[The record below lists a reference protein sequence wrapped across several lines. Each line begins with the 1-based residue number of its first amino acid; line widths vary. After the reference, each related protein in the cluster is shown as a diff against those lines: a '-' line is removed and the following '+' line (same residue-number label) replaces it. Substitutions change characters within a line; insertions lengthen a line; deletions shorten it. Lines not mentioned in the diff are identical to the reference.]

1 MGVSGSLLCR
11 AKKFCSLSWCPG
23 NALRLH
29 LSVELPGDTGQAY
42 LFSRSTA
49 SFLQSSWPQGGTC
62 FMLTPRE
69 RKDGRGHFRPS
80 TDLSSL
86 RDALNRGLP
95 PVGKLLGIPQSPGS
109 YWSSSRKPS
118 WLPILDPQLWVP
130 PLTQPGWHS
139 FWVHIH
145 LLWTEGFW
153 RARLGEVLS
162 RQGLASIILFTQ
174 VWACCCSS
182 VSTWCLTP
190 RTPSSFSIAPQDT
203 SLAFL
208 LGISLKGATQ
218 PRGNSRGDPEE
229 LGRGAR
235 GAVVTAQGQSEPG

>member
-1 MGVSGSLLCR
+1 MWS
-11 AKKFCSLSWCPG
+11 APSW
-23 NALRLH
+23 
-29 LSVELPGDTGQAY
+29 Q
-42 LFSRSTA
+42 
-49 SFLQSSWPQGGTC
+49 
-62 FMLTPRE
+62 TPR
-69 RKDGRGHFRPS
+69 HPS
-80 TDLSSL
+80 EPWVLLVLLQEAILASHLGSP
-86 RDALNRGLP
+86 A
-95 PVGKLLGIPQSPGS
+95 VG
-109 YWSSSRKPS
+109 
-118 WLPILDPQLWVP
+118 P

-182 VSTWCLTP
+182 VSTWCLP
-190 RTPSSFSIAPQDT
+190 PCTPSSSSSIAPQDT

-235 GAVVTAQGQSEPG
+235 GAVVTAQGQSEPGQEAMRADVGGTCV